1 MSHSDWVPTARLR
14 FVERKDVARAEDAET
29 GQAEIASVRY
39 ILQQWFAEDLPGYM
53 RTSAAGEWRDVVVEE
68 EAAP

>member
-53 RTSAAGEWRDVVVEE
+53 RNEANGGWRDVAVEE
-68 EAAP
+68 ETAP